1 MTNTTADGGAGTA
14 SPSFNLINEP
24 FIPCIKSDGE
34 RAEFGLLETLTR
46 AHEIRELRD
55 ESPLV
60 TIALHRLLLAILHRN
75 FGPAGYE
82 AWKVLW
88 DAGHFDADAL
98 ATYFGS
104 DNVCD
109 RFDLFDENHPFYQTV
124 ELDTEKTDAAA
135 RLVRHVA
142 QTFTD
147 SLFNHT
153 VQSNC
158 PQLAYAEAARHLIV
172 EQSLAM
178 SGGAGYV
185 SSHQSYSMLFL
196 ATGRTLFET
205 LMLNLVW
212 YDNEHPI
219 PAKDDFPSW
228 ELPSFPTNNRPP
240 KGYLESLTWL
250 PRRIRLIPDGDGG
263 VRQIG
268 YVKGPRC
275 EHVATRPDPMLAYRV
290 SKQSGVYPYS
300 FSPER
305 SLWRDSAVLFTA
317 SGPDG
322 SAEFFRPE
330 VLNHLMALS
339 APARRFVASE
349 IELDL
354 KAFGI
359 LGKNAAIDFWR
370 EESLPLPL
378 AYLSN
383 DALVE
388 NLQNA
393 LAHTESAGRILFGCT
408 KSLVTN
414 LLAPD
419 GRKPDATRVTTMSR
433 SLAPDRAF
441 WSRLE
446 RPFRELL
453 HDLARQPD
461 EGQLLVAKWAW
472 DTVRIQAIR
481 AFDETRQQLDHSAR
495 SLRAATVAMAQLR
508 GKLYKEFQSCQEII
522 NDEENAAVAS

>member
-1 MTNTTADGGAGTA
+1 MD
-14 SPSFNLINEP
+14 SVSFNLIHEP
-24 FIPCIKSDGE
+24 FIPCTTNGGE

-75 FGPAGYE
+75 FGPAGYD
-82 AWKVLW
+82 AWKEFW
-88 DAGHFDADAL
+88 DAGQFDADVL
-98 ATYFGS
+98 AKYFRS
-104 DNVCD
+104 DNVRD
-109 RFDLFDENHPFYQTV
+109 RFDLFDEKHPFYQTA
-124 ELDTEKTDAAA
+124 ELETDKTDAAA

-158 PQLAYAEAARHLIV
+158 PRLTYAEVARHLIV

-185 SSHQSYSMLFL
+185 SSHPSYSMVFL

-212 YDNEHPI
+212 YDDAHPI
-219 PAKDDFPSW
+219 PAGDDRPSW
-228 ELPSFPTNNRPP
+228 EQPAFPTNNRPP

-250 PRRIRLIPDGDGG
+250 PRQIRLIPDDDGG
-263 VRQIG
+263 VRRIA

-275 EHVATRPDPMLAYRV
+275 EHVAARPDPMLAYRA

-317 SGPDG
+317 TGPDDTT
-322 SAEFFRPE
+322 EFFRPE

-339 APARRFVASE
+339 APARLFIDPE

-354 KAFGI
+354 KAYGI
-359 LGKNAAIDFWR
+359 LGKNAAIEFWR

-419 GRKPDATRVTTMSR
+419 GRKPDATRVTTMSN
-433 SLAPDRAF
+433 SLAPDRPY

-472 DTVRIQAIR
+472 DTVRNQAIR
-481 AFDETRQQLDHSAR
+481 AFDETREQLDHSAR
-495 SLRAATVAMAQLR
+495 SLRASTVAMAQLR
-508 GKLYKEFQSCQEII
+508 GKLYKEFQTCQETI